1 MENVRE
7 QLKDFEI
14 NNLRF
19 LNNCLTQT
27 IGVLSQK
34 YGSFGSGLSH
44 SPYQGMPCPN
54 YNYMAPIGVPGM
66 ENYWTGGLSH
76 SPYSVPQGSFGMPVP
91 PVYPP
96 AYPYY
101 VDAFGSQIPRTGLSH
116 TPGPVG
122 WQPWQ
127 VYAMEQVRQQQLAQ
141 AFAARQGIDPY
152 CRGIYG

>member
-1 MENVRE
+1 MENLRE
-7 QLKDFEI
+7 QYKDVEI

-19 LNNCLTQT
+19 LNSCLTQT

-34 YGSFGSGLSH
+34 YGSFGPGLSH
-44 SPYQGMPCPN
+44 SPYFGVPHPN
-54 YNYMAPIGVPGM
+54 YNYMGPNVVPGM

-76 SPYSVPQGSFGMPVP
+76 SPYSVPQTGFGMPAHHS
-91 PVYPP
+91 P

-101 VDAFGSQIPRTGLSH
+101 VDAFGAQPPRTGLSH
-116 TPGPVG
+116 SPAPVG

-127 VYAMEQVRQQQLAQ
+127 VYAVDQMRQQQLAQ
-141 AFAARQGIDPY
+141 AYAARQAIDAF